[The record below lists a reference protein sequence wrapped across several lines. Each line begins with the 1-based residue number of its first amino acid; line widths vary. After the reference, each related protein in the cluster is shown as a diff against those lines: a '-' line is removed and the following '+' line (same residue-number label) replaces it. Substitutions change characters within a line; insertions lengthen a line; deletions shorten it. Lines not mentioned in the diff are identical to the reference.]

1 MPETFEM
8 FRYLEHLRRRWRL
21 VAVACGVAVGLA
33 LLATLL
39 TPAQYTATARI
50 MIEPPAGSDPRMAT
64 AVSPIYLESLKSY
77 EFVASGDRMFLE
89 AMKHFKLPRSTSVNA
104 MKRSV
109 LKASIPRNTKILEI
123 SATLHDP
130 TQAQALA
137 LYIAEQ
143 TVSLARNVSAE
154 TEQDLLAGAQKQLD
168 EAQARW
174 RKLQSESAQAGSP
187 LESELWT
194 SRRDAARNEV
204 YAASEHVAQVQ
215 SAAGSR
221 GERLKVVDPGIVP
234 ERPSWPNVPLVLLA
248 AFFAALAGSLLYVT
262 LEFNYRL
269 EKSAAPR
276 SLAPVARVKTLND

>member
-8 FRYLEHLRRRWRL
+8 FRYLDHLRRRWRL
-21 VAVACGVAVGLA
+21 VAVACGVAAGLA

-77 EFVASGDRMFLE
+77 ELVASGDRMFLE
-89 AMKHFKLPRSTSVNA
+89 AMEHFKLPRSKSVNA
-104 MKRSV
+104 MKRAV

-174 RKLQSESAQAGSP
+174 QQVQSESAQAGSP

-221 GERLKVVDPGIVP
+221 GERLKVVDPGVVP
-234 ERPSWPNVPLVLLA
+234 ERPSWPNIPLVLLA
-248 AFFAALAGSLLYVT
+248 ALFAALAGSLLCVA